1 MKLVQ
6 HIIVKHKKVH
16 NKKSATSEGK
26 IWKKRISLGVVM
38 PKMSEY
44 VRFVDD
50 NKSMSFHVDD
60 DKLLEKYKN
69 IWRRTEQFKGVGLTI
84 LPVHDDKYIKTKTKT
99 NKY

>member
-6 HIIVKHKKVH
+6 HIIVKHKKAH
-16 NKKSATSEGK
+16 NKKSATSKGE
-26 IWKKRISLGVVM
+26 IWKKCTSLGVLM

-44 VRFVDD
+44 VKFFDD
-50 NKSMSFHVDD
+50 NKLMSFHVDAN
-60 DKLLEKYKN
+60 KLLEKYKN
-69 IWRRTEQFKGVGLTI
+69 IWRRTEVFKGVGLTI